1 MNRRCVHRAVVGLF
15 GLFVLGCGVPIEQ
28 QAQPIPTDQVPVG
41 LRPTDSTIEASLAES
56 EPTDIWFV
64 RDAGLVTTRHRVA
77 PPVTAQ
83 AALAELLT
91 GPTNAEQNRSLRSA
105 IPDGSVVIDV
115 QVVGGV
121 ATVDLAS
128 SFSDIPARDQVLAVG
143 QIVLTLT
150 DLRGIGRVGFVVEEV
165 QIAVPLPSGDASDGS
180 VSRDDYIALAY
191 DSA

>member
-41 LRPTDSTIEASLAES
+41 LRPTDSTIEAPLAES

-64 RDAGLVTTRHRVA
+64 RDTELVTTRHRIE

-115 QVVGGV
+115 QVLGGV

-128 SFSDIPARDQVLAVG
+128 SFSDIPAQDQVLAVG

-150 DLRGIGRVGFVVEEV
+150 DLRGIGRVGFVVDEV
-165 QIAVPLPSGDASDGS
+165 QIAVPLPSGVASDGS